1 MGRLFDSVFD
11 VVADAEKIRR
21 RAYGMI
27 EVVDEQLRSIQLR
40 PWPKMISG
48 IEAQWA
54 DGWAK
59 KRSKKNQTQ
68 LFYSEPL
75 AHRNY
80 LALSY
85 IVSTLQTSMTTLTLS
100 MAVLDYVAFLKQS
113 DAILTEVSNN
123 RISERLMKRFGY
135 ERHLLDSKKR
145 HWIKR
150 FYGEYPENRMLKSKL
165 GISIGKRPCQ
175 IIASE
180 Y

>member
-1 MGRLFDSVFD
+1 MGRLFDSVYD

-21 RAYGMI
+21 RPYGMI
-27 EVVDEQLRSIQLR
+27 EVVDERLAAIHLR

-48 IEAQWA
+48 IEAKWA

-59 KRSKKNQTQ
+59 KRSTTNQIQ
-68 LFYSEPL
+68 LFYSQPF

-80 LALSY
+80 LTLSY

-100 MAVLDYVAFLKQS
+100 MAVLDYVGYLKRS

-123 RISERLMKRFGY
+123 RISDRLMRRLGF

-150 FYGEYPENRMLKSKL
+150 FYGEYPENGLLKSKL
-165 GISIGKRPCQ
+165 GISFDERPFQ
-175 IIASE
+175 IAASS
-180 Y
+180 